1 MKIGDYVRTESGYI
15 DKIEGF
21 SGDAVWFENDTI
33 LVHKSRMEEWGDK
46 TSPNLIDLIEV
57 GDYVNGYRIDYIVD
71 GKLYTNRD
79 EVDFEITEKE
89 IKEVLTKEQYEREVF
104 RV

>member
-1 MKIGDYVRTESGYI
+1 MKVGDYVRTESGYI

-46 TSPNLIDLIEV
+46 TSPNLIDLIEI
-57 GDYVNGYRIDYIVD
+57 GDILEVKSILGNVS
-71 GKLYTNRD
+71 KV
-79 EVDFEITEKE
+79 EVDDEFKLLSGEIVGV
-89 IKEVLTKEQYEREVF
+89 ITKEQYERAVY